1 MFLIFVNFF
10 KIFDWLLLLVF
21 WVSKRIILIEFFMFW
36 KYFFWCLCNIISKNL
51 SNIVIFN
58 FVIVVLNDINKVFE
72 RFFMVF
78 MGVILELILLSWIIV
93 LSKFMNVLKIFVFRV
108 IFWIFVIV
116 KRLLRDLLWY
126 GLIILIFDLNFKFLV
141 LL

>member
-72 RFFMVF
+72 RFFIVF
-78 MGVILELILLSWIIV
+78 MGVILELIWLSWIIV
-93 LSKFMNVLKIFVFRV
+93 LSKFINVLKIFVFRV